1 MKGNQL
7 FCLLLFGMS
16 LGQPGSLGSQGK
28 ILWGAATMGTL
39 ARQRALMA
47 DYDSLLRRQHR
58 WADQQRRQATLLYGP
73 DRGHAGDTLLLQW
86 TREGLR
92 ICDRRLE
99 EISRESASLHSV
111 GKSPDWERE
120 YREWAAL
127 WSRLHQ
133 RCQQPG
139 YTPELLSL
147 VLYWKAAFQR
157 FEKGF
162 EQGRLRRPMI
172 GAPREGGRP

>member
-1 MKGNQL
+1 MKGNRL
-7 FCLLLFGMS
+7 FCLLLLGMS
-16 LGQPGSLGSQGK
+16 LGQPGSLGAQGS
-28 ILWGAATMGTL
+28 ILWGSATMGTL

-47 DYDSLLRRQHR
+47 DYDSLLRRQYR
-58 WADQQRRQATLLYGP
+58 WADQQRRQANRLYGP
-73 DRGHAGDTLLLQW
+73 DRGHAGDTLLLHW

-92 ICDRRLE
+92 SCHQRLE
-99 EISRESASLHSV
+99 EIRRESASLPSV

-127 WSRLHQ
+127 WAGLHQ

-162 EQGRLRRPMI
+162 EQGRRRRPMI